1 MMQSKVNES
10 IQHNDLRDLINPVIS
25 IDQYK
30 SKIGADTNVIVI
42 GIKIKSDEPSKD
54 LSQFLETGNTDALDV
69 DIGPGPD
76 ADGFY
81 TVFVEFNRNSKV
93 FANIDR
99 LVGDLMQVD
108 NDLTQVS
115 FTSYKNDM
123 PVDWSKENCEE
134 HIITSSY
141 DYGMKY
147 PQSLKES
154 KRADMKIRERIN
166 FLINY

>member
-1 MMQSKVNES
+1 MQSKVNES
-10 IQHNDLRDLINPVIS
+10 IQHNDLKDLINPVIS

-30 SKIGADTNVIVI
+30 SKIGADTNIIVV
-42 GIKIKSDEPSKD
+42 GIKVKGDDPSKD
-54 LSQFLETGNTDALDV
+54 LSQFLETGNADALDV

-76 ADGFY
+76 EDSFY
-81 TVFVEFNRNSKV
+81 TVFVEFERNSKI
-93 FANIDR
+93 FDNIDR
-99 LVGDLMQVD
+99 VVNDLMQVD
-108 NDLTQVS
+108 DTNTQYT

-123 PVDWSKENCEE
+123 PIDWSKENCEE
-134 HIITSSY
+134 HIISSSY

-154 KRADMKIRERIN
+154 KRADTKIRERID

>member
-1 MMQSKVNES
+1 MQSKVNES
-10 IQHNDLRDLINPVIS
+10 IQHNDLKDLINPVIS

-30 SKIGADTNVIVI
+30 SKIGADTNIIVV
-42 GIKIKSDEPSKD
+42 GIKVKGDEPSKD
-54 LSQFLETGNTDALDV
+54 LSQFLETGNSNALDV

-76 ADGFY
+76 EDSFY
-81 TVFVEFNRNSKV
+81 TVFVEFERNSKI
-93 FANIDR
+93 FDNIDR
-99 LVGDLMQVD
+99 VVSDLMQVD
-108 NDLTQVS
+108 DTTTQYT

-123 PVDWSKENCEE
+123 PIDWSKENCEE
-134 HIITSSY
+134 HIISSSY

-154 KRADMKIRERIN
+154 KCADTKIRERID